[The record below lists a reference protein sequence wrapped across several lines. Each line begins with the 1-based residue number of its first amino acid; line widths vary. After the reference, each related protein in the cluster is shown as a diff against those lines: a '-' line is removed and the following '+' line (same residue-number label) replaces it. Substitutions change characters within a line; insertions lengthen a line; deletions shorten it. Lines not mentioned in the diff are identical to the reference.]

1 MRAAMRKREAIQPR
15 KLYRVEADTISWV
28 AGSNVQSLGETVQV
42 PPGSI
47 ERGERA
53 KVVSAYLGGLAGS
66 VKFYF
71 TVRAIEVL
79 QMERT

>member
-1 MRAAMRKREAIQPR
+1 M
-15 KLYRVEADTISWV
+15 
-28 AGSNVQSLGETVQV
+28 QSLSETEQV

-66 VKFYF
+66 GKSFF
-71 TVRAIEVL
+71 L
-79 QMERT
+79 GKGD